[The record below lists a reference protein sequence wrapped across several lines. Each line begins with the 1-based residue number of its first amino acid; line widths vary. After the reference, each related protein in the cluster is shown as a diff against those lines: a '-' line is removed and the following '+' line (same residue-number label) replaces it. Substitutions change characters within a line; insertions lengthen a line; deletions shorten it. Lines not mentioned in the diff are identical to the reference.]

1 MHRIYI
7 RLVILVALLLP
18 LAVGAAEAPAVE
30 EGKGL
35 VVLYRMSK
43 AKGAAIGFNLR
54 SSSGFSGNLS
64 NGSWLFEQ
72 VEPGQYTY
80 SVSSPSFDGQDSITV
95 NVTAGQTYYLKGEI
109 KWGWPAGRTKFSS
122 MPESS
127 GQAELAKLK

>member
-7 RLVILVALLLP
+7 RLVMLAALLLP
-18 LAVGAAEAPAVE
+18 LVISAAEAPVVE

-72 VEPGQYTY
+72 VEPGQYT
-80 SVSSPSFDGQDSITV
+80 
-95 NVTAGQTYYLKGEI
+95 
-109 KWGWPAGRTKFSS
+109 
-122 MPESS
+122 
-127 GQAELAKLK
+127 

>member
-1 MHRIYI
+1 MHSIYI
-7 RLVILVALLLP
+7 RLVIIAALLLP
-18 LAVGAAEAPAVE
+18 LTVGAAEAPAV
-30 EGKGL
+30 
-35 VVLYRMSK
+35 
-43 AKGAAIGFNLR
+43 GFTLR
-54 SSSGFSGNLS
+54 SSNGFSGNLS

>member
-1 MHRIYI
+1 MHKIYT
-7 RLVILVALLLP
+7 RLVM
-18 LAVGAAEAPAVE
+18 LAVMIAPLILGAAEPPSVE
-30 EGKGL
+30 DGKGL
-35 VVLYRMSK
+35 VLLYRMSK

-95 NVTAGQTYYLKGEI
+95 NVATGQTYYLKGEI

-122 MPESS
+122 IPESS
-127 GQAELAKLK
+127 GQAELAKIK